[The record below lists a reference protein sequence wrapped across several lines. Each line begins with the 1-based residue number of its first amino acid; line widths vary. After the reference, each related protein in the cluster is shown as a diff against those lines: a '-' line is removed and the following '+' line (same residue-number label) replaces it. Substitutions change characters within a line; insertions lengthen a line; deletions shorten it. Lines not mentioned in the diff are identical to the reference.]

1 MTQYI
6 RRFAAPLSLALALAA
21 TACDRGNDN
30 ATDTALAQDSA
41 LSRDLQLANADSA
54 AQPALTDV
62 PAAAN
67 PSPAGTPSTSR
78 PTTTRP
84 RPATKQPAP
93 APKET
98 GPVRTESGNTVS
110 KGASEGAVGT
120 IAAGTTVALASQQ
133 KVCTNTNKVGDRF
146 TATVSEAVT
155 GSNGAV
161 IPAGATAVLEV
172 TSLKKSENVNDK
184 IVVGLRVVSL
194 SVGGTQ
200 YAVDGS
206 GVTANVERVR
216 TSTKKDDAKK
226 VATGAIIGA
235 IAGQVIG
242 KDAKGTIIGAAAGAA
257 AGGAAAATTGDY
269 DGCINDGARIT
280 FKLDQPLQV
289 KANA

>member
-6 RRFAAPLSLALALAA
+6 RRMAAPLSLALALAA

-67 PSPAGTPSTSR
+67 PAPAGTPSASR
-78 PTTTRP
+78 PATTRP
-84 RPATKQPAP
+84 RTTTPATKAP
-93 APKET
+93 APKEA
-98 GPVRTESGNTVS
+98 GPVRTESGNTVT
-110 KGASEGAVGT
+110 KGASEAAVGT

-172 TSLKKSENVNDK
+172 TSLKKSENMNDK
-184 IVVGLRVVSL
+184 IVVGLRVVSV
-194 SVGGTQ
+194 SVGG
-200 YAVDGS
+200 
-206 GVTANVERVR
+206 
-216 TSTKKDDAKK
+216 
-226 VATGAIIGA
+226 
-235 IAGQVIG
+235 
-242 KDAKGTIIGAAAGAA
+242 GTITSVEPR
-257 AGGAAAATTGDY
+257 GGSTLRRRPDVSSPASVSTPTTAMAM
-269 DGCINDGARIT
+269 IR
-280 FKLDQPLQV
+280 
-289 KANA
+289 